1 MIALADG
8 LSYIDLRFKG
18 VPHAIATAVLHGGNE
33 VVLVDPGPSSTL
45 ATLRASL
52 EQRGIRFSDLTSLL
66 LTHIHLDHAGAS
78 GTLVRENPRLR
89 VCVHEKGAPHMID
102 PAKLLASAVRLYG
115 DEMDALWGEV
125 LPVPAENVVVLKGG
139 ERITAGGRQLD
150 VAYTPGHAS
159 HHVSYFNRDADVAFV
174 GDGGNLRGT
183 VAVHAVANAAPDI
196 DPEAWRES
204 LARIGSWRADT
215 LFVTHFG
222 PSGPAAAHLTE
233 FASRLDRDAQLAKE
247 VLAKEGTDE
256 QREAWFMEAMRKDL
270 RRNLSDADATA
281 YETMGRLDLSW
292 RGLARYWRKK
302 KESR

>member
-1 MIALADG
+1 
-8 LSYIDLRFKG
+8 
-18 VPHAIATAVLHGGNE
+18 
-33 VVLVDPGPSSTL
+33 
-45 ATLRASL
+45 
-52 EQRGIRFSDLTSLL
+52 
-66 LTHIHLDHAGAS
+66 
-78 GTLVRENPRLR
+78 
-89 VCVHEKGAPHMID
+89 
-102 PAKLLASAVRLYG
+102 
-115 DEMDALWGEV
+115 MDALWGEV

-159 HHVSYFNRDADVAFV
+159 HHVSYFNRDADMAFV
-174 GDGGNLRGT
+174 GDTAGIR
-183 VAVHAVANAAPDI
+183 VAPSPHMLSPTPPPDI
-196 DPEAWRES
+196 DLEAWRES

-302 KESR
+302 ENR